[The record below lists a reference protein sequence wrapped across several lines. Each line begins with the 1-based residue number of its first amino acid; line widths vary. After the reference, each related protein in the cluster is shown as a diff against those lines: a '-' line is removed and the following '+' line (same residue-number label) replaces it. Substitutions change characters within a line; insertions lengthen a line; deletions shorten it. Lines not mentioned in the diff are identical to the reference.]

1 MFWKKKNKKADVGH
15 TIDPDAIWVI
25 REISSKRFA
34 SVTELGE
41 NGDEKIIAKSGCV
54 NFTADDHVT
63 IISDG
68 TETFRCTVES
78 VRASLL
84 MSGNG
89 VRIEGYDDEGNKHK
103 VIGIFTKMN

>member
-1 MFWKKKNKKADVGH
+1 MFWKKKNKSVDTRHKM
-15 TIDPDAIWVI
+15 DPDSIWVI

-34 SVTELGE
+34 IVTEL
-41 NGDEKIIAKSGCV
+41 NDKGDEKVIAKSGCV
-54 NFTADDHVT
+54 NFTADDYVT

-68 TETFRCTVES
+68 SETFRCTVES

-89 VRIEGYDDEGNKHK
+89 VRIEGYDDEGKKHK

>member
-15 TIDPDAIWVI
+15 RMDPDAIWVI

-68 TETFRCTVES
+68 TEIFRCTVES